1 MRPEGVPIPEEAG
14 LVGGRQDSSPRNLV
28 DAAAP
33 RWRVV
38 TAGPSS
44 KGFLEDELKDI
55 IRLLG
60 RLAEKE
66 AKITEKTLK
75 RMRGK

>member
-1 MRPEGVPIPEEAG
+1 
-14 LVGGRQDSSPRNLV
+14 
-28 DAAAP
+28 
-33 RWRVV
+33 V